1 MLKIAWALE
10 YSHPLPEGHRFP
22 MEKYNLLPEQ
32 LLFEGTISAH
42 NLFEPVPAPH
52 EAILGIHTAEYLEK
66 LLTLN
71 LSAQEIRKIGFPLS
85 KSLIYREIKIAG
97 GTISCCEYALNYG
110 ISLNIAGGT
119 HHAYS
124 DRGEGF
130 CILNDLAIATQY
142 LIKSGMATKVLI
154 VDLDVHQGN
163 GTAKIFENRKDV
175 FTFSVHGKNNYPGHK
190 EKSSL
195 DIPLPDHTS
204 DQEYLNIVEKNLGK
218 ILGTFNPD
226 FIFYQCGV
234 DVLKSDKLGKLSLS
248 IQGCKE
254 RDKLILNTAH
264 HNHIPLV
271 AAMGGGYSEKIS
283 TIVEAHANTFRLA
296 QEIYF

>member
-1 MLKIAWALE
+1 MLKIAWAPE

-32 LLFEGTISAH
+32 LLFEGTISEH

-163 GTAKIFENRKDV
+163 GTAKIFE
-175 FTFSVHGKNNYPGHK
+175 
-190 EKSSL
+190 KS
-195 DIPLPDHTS
+195 P
-204 DQEYLNIVEKNLGK
+204 
-218 ILGTFNPD
+218 
-226 FIFYQCGV
+226 
-234 DVLKSDKLGKLSLS
+234 
-248 IQGCKE
+248 
-254 RDKLILNTAH
+254 R
-264 HNHIPLV
+264 
-271 AAMGGGYSEKIS
+271 
-283 TIVEAHANTFRLA
+283 
-296 QEIYF
+296 